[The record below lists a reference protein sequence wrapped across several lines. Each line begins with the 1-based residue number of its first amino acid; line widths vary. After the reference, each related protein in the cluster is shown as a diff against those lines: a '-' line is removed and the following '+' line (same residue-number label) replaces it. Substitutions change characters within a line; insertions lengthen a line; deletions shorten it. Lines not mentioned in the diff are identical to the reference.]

1 MRHASQQAMQFK
13 RPTATINFKS
23 IWKKTFNK
31 PPDTHGSY
39 YFFPHFLAAHPP
51 PNFTEGLDYDE
62 KLYIFKVYN
71 LMI

>member
-1 MRHASQQAMQFK
+1 MHFK
-13 RPTATINFKS
+13 RPTDTINFKS
-23 IWKKTFNK
+23 IQKKTFNT

-39 YFFPHFLAAHPP
+39 YFFPHFLAAQAP
-51 PNFTEGLDYDE
+51 PNFTEGLDYSE